1 MKVGGQ
7 AIIEGVL
14 MMGRNVAIAVR
25 NEKDEIVVERIGK
38 RTPSSSKWFR
48 IPFIRGL
55 VSLYYSLYYG
65 IYALNRSAEI
75 STGEKMKKSE
85 SFWTLVLALALAVGL
100 FLILPVFLVGL
111 FKPLKDNEFL
121 FSLTEGFFRVGLFLI
136 YVAVISTFKD
146 VKRLFQYHGAE
157 HKTIHA
163 FEASEPLVAQNIK
176 KHSTIHPRC
185 GTNFVMIFL
194 IVSVIVFSLLGIAGP
209 LSAIERV
216 TSRVVLIP
224 IVMGLSY
231 EFLRAAS
238 KGSRLLRVLS
248 LPGLILQKMT
258 TAEPDEKQI
267 ETAISALQA
276 AIEEQD
282 TSQQEIKK
290 EGPEFFG

>member
-1 MKVGGQ
+1 VKVGGQ
-7 AIIEGVL
+7 AIIE
-14 MMGRNVAIAVR
+14 A
-25 NEKDEIVVERIGK
+25 
-38 RTPSSSKWFR
+38 
-48 IPFIRGL
+48 
-55 VSLYYSLYYG
+55 
-65 IYALNRSAEI
+65 
-75 STGEKMKKSE
+75 
-85 SFWTLVLALALAVGL
+85 LVLALALAVGL

-163 FEASEPLVAQNIK
+163 FEASEPLVVQNIK

-185 GTNFVMIFL
+185 GTNFIMIFL

-216 TSRVVLIP
+216 ISRVVLIP

-248 LPGLILQKMT
+248 
-258 TAEPDEKQI
+258 EKQI

-276 AIEEQD
+276 AIEEQN
-282 TSQQEIKK
+282 TSQQEIEK